1 MVDRERGGA
10 KTDCP
15 RSWLYRG
22 APQGLGYRDK
32 DLEISVEKKKEDR
45 ETLRLDYQYDLIQES
60 SFWRI
65 ESWLSL

>member
-1 MVDRERGGA
+1 MVDRVRGEA
-10 KTDCP
+10 KTDYLP
-15 RSWLYRG
+15 SWLYRG
-22 APQGLGYRDK
+22 SPQGLGYRDK
-32 DLEISVEKKKEDR
+32 ELKISVRKKKKDR